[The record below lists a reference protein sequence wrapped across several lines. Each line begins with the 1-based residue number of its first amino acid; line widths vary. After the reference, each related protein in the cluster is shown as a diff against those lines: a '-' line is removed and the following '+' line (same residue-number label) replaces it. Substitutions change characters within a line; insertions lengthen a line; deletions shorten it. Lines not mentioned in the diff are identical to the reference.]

1 MTAYSSEETVSTSDA
16 LVGFALI
23 LPLNSSYDL
32 ASIILVGS
40 GAMKPPT
47 AFSTSLCA
55 FMSIAAKF
63 LYSKLKRDEISL
75 VIEISTISTTFGSKE
90 EISEFVG

>member
-1 MTAYSSEETVSTSDA
+1 
-16 LVGFALI
+16 
-23 LPLNSSYDL
+23 
-32 ASIILVGS
+32 
-40 GAMKPPT
+40 MKPPT